1 MKYTQ
6 LVGGRSLLKLD
17 RLTVEQVGFLAQGEQ
32 LIEFFAL
39 GQQLIANRG
48 VAGQLCQAVMVCRQA
63 QAGPPGVATARNK
76 AGDMRTRVRPWRG
89 VVCAIGR
96 T

>member
-17 RLTVEQVGFLAQGEQ
+17 RLTVEQVGFLALGEQ

-39 GQQLIANRG
+39 GQ
-48 VAGQLCQAVMVCRQA
+48 
-63 QAGPPGVATARNK
+63 
-76 AGDMRTRVRPWRG
+76 
-89 VVCAIGR
+89 
-96 T
+96 